1 MINNIIFW
9 TLISIPSGYVITIFV
24 NDAYIFLYKK
34 NISNVSKCLIITS
47 LMFFGFLRGFTGNDL
62 VTNIY
67 EHFK

>member
-9 TLISIPSGYVITIFV
+9 TLISIPAGYVISIFV
-24 NDAYIFLYKK
+24 NDAYIILYKK

-67 EHFK
+67 ERFK